1 MFRACCPNRNFPK
14 KIVPKVA
21 ADVLK
26 ECSHDVMMLGTQ
38 ESEPQ
43 LFHYAVNLEKRVRA
57 NHPLRQIKAAMD
69 FSFVREEVAHCYGRN
84 GNEAV
89 PPEAILKMMFLLFFD
104 YIKSERELMEVI
116 GERLDYLWFLDYGL
130 DDKVPDHSVLSKA
143 RARWGKQVF
152 ESLFVRTVSQC
163 VDAGLVNGSKLHVDA
178 SLIEADAS
186 RDSVIKSSPEL
197 IAALKRAY
205 RATESKLEI
214 STTPESYQSVND
226 RMMSQSDPDAA
237 CVRKGGAE
245 SRPRYHH
252 HRAVDDYKGVI
263 TAVQTTPG
271 SIAENKK
278 LLDLIDQHEK
288 NTRCQVRT
296 VVADCKYGTNEN
308 YVACHE
314 WGIETHMREVTRH
327 AANTG
332 RKEGIFG
339 DDAFRYDPARNVY
352 CCPAGQIL
360 KPRRV
365 HPIRRT
371 LEYKASAKIC
381 GGCAL
386 RAQCTRSAHGRT
398 VQRHEKQEALNKA
411 RAQANSQVAR
421 RDRKRRQHLME
432 KKFCRCHQQ
441 PSLQTRSLAT
451 TLATANPGLL
461 DRPNPER
468 AHPARASKSQAQ
480 RGDGGSSVIG
490 LHPQS
495 VCSEFPAWSDCAQA
509 WRQ

>member
-1 MFRACCPNRNFPK
+1 
-14 KIVPKVA
+14 
-21 ADVLK
+21 
-26 ECSHDVMMLGTQ
+26 MMGVQ
-38 ESEPQ
+38 KSEPQ
-43 LFHYAVNLEKRVRA
+43 LFNYAVNLEERVRA
-57 NHPLRQIKAAMD
+57 NHPLRQVKTAID
-69 FSFVREEVAHCYGRN
+69 FSFVREEVAHCYGCN
-84 GNEAV
+84 GNESV
-89 PPEAILKMMFLLFFD
+89 PPEVILKMMFLLFFD
-104 YIKSERELMEVI
+104 DIKSERELMEVI
-116 GERLDYLWFLDYGL
+116 AERLDYLWFLDYEL

-163 VDAGLVNGSKLHVDA
+163 VGAGLVNGSKLHVDA
-178 SLIEADAS
+178 SLIEANAS

-205 RATESKLEI
+205 SAAESKLEI
-214 STTPESYQSVND
+214 STTPESYHSVND
-226 RMMSQSDPDAA
+226 RMMSHSDPDAA
-237 CVRKGGAE
+237 CVRKGSGE

-263 TAVQTTPG
+263 TAVETTPG

-288 NTRCQVRT
+288 STHCQVQT
-296 VVADCKYGTNEN
+296 VVGDYKYGTHEN
-308 YVACHE
+308 YVACQE
-314 WGIETHMREVTRH
+314 RGIKTHMGEVTRH

-339 DDAFRYDPARNVY
+339 DDAFRYDPVCDVY
-352 CCPAGQIL
+352 RCPAGQIL

-365 HPIRRT
+365 HPMRRT

-411 RAQANSQVAR
+411 RAQANSQSAR
-421 RDRKRRQHLME
+421 RDRKRRQHLIE
-432 KKFCRCHQQ
+432 ASF
-441 PSLQTRSLAT
+441 AD
-451 TLATANPGLL
+451 AAN
-461 DRPNPER
+461 NHHFKR
-468 AHPARASKSQAQ
+468 ARW
-480 RGDGGSSVIG
+480 RR
-490 LHPQS
+490 L
-495 VCSEFPAWSDCAQA
+495 
-509 WRQ
+509 WRQKIQDYLIAAIQNMRILLRHQDSNRSAAMAAAASSAFNHRVFALNFLHGLTPHESAIINYSSSCVT